1 MESPPRQRQR
11 VDLIDF
17 LLDIDEDEFHS
28 QLLYSL
34 SIDSMY
40 GKTYQVQKTL
50 FRKLERLQNLVFTE
64 KPRQE
69 SPQAYEELILGL
81 PQRQAQIQVRDA
93 DGNIP
98 VTICRSVLDRDDN
111 QEERLNTL
119 LAHYNDKSHLSDI
132 SSFLYRGN
140 PHTFKCVTALD
151 GSEFVQDMLAG
162 LMECNNLDDLEIR
175 DKGTK

>member
-17 LLDIDEDEFHS
+17 LLDIDEDDFHS

-34 SIDSMY
+34 SIESMF
-40 GKTYQVQKTL
+40 GNKYQVQKTL

-64 KPRQE
+64 KPRQD
-69 SPQAYEELILGL
+69 SPQVYEELILGL

-98 VTICRSVLDRDDN
+98 LTICRSVLDRDDDR
-111 QEERLNTL
+111 EERLNTL
-119 LAHYNDKSHLSDI
+119 LARYNDKSHFSGI
-132 SSFLYRGN
+132 PSFLYRRN
-140 PHTFKCVTALD
+140 PHIFKYVTALD
-151 GSEFVQDMLAG
+151 GNEFVQDMLAG